1 MSPALEELAG
11 ITTSIWRMQISDLM
25 LRHLVKKADTNKA
38 INRDG
43 THSSGSVEILTMTES
58 IDLKNDLN
66 SQPLDRRRTA
76 FVINEEICKITASEM
91 PAYREKLNAK
101 MIRDIAGL
109 KIPTDKKL
117 KKISE
122 E

>member
-11 ITTSIWRMQISDLM
+11 ITKSIRRMQISDLM
-25 LRHLVKKADTNKA
+25 LGHLVKKADTNKA

-76 FVINEEICKITASEM
+76 FVINEEICKNTAAEM